1 MHLFV
6 ARRGRTQHEI
16 TLSEARVPTPPGS
29 PPGPPLARGG
39 KSKGIRDV
47 ASLTNAN
54 TIGGSQ
60 PSPTVQSHMKNLLG
74 SLIVSGTV
82 GVAVTSALVVAQVPK
97 AKPDGVTIV
106 VTKNLEKGVAKKE
119 GQKVEALPP
128 NATAKPAVGKQAR
141 VLARPGNLENQ
152 VQQYMRQARP
162 IVRAELIFA
171 RKICE
176 LDVEHFRRINQDAET
191 AFKGAAKAFVEAQQ
205 QGRARV
211 PGGVRT
217 STTVD
222 GLALLQEGL
231 ASVMKKDLTS
241 EQFAHYQSEVE
252 KRDANRKQCAVRFLV
267 DAIDRDLYLSGS
279 QRLKL
284 TESLFSHWDH
294 GWSMCLEYLLYGNQ
308 FYPVGID
315 PYLTPFLDATQKK
328 IWQAAQKIGGIG
340 GIGGVF
346 GGFMNDND
354 ALEVELGEA
363 RKAEQGKIAPIR
375 RVEVRQAP
383 ALKIEIK
390 KAVTKPAASPE

>member
-1 MHLFV
+1 
-6 ARRGRTQHEI
+6 
-16 TLSEARVPTPPGS
+16 
-29 PPGPPLARGG
+29 
-39 KSKGIRDV
+39 
-47 ASLTNAN
+47 
-54 TIGGSQ
+54 
-60 PSPTVQSHMKNLLG
+60 MKNLLG

-82 GVAVTSALVVAQVPK
+82 SVAITSALVVAQAPK
-97 AKPDGVTIV
+97 AEPDGITI
-106 VTKNLEKGVAKKE
+106 KNLEKGVAKKKE

-128 NATAKPAVGKQAR
+128 NATAKPAVALKAR
-141 VLARPGNLENQ
+141 FLARPGNLENQ

-162 IVRAELIFA
+162 IVRAELIFV
-171 RKICE
+171 RKICD
-176 LDVEHFRRINQDAET
+176 LDMEHFRQINQDAET
-191 AFKGAAKAFVEAQQ
+191 AFKGAAKTFVEAQQ

-231 ASVMKKDLTS
+231 ASAMKKDLTS
-241 EQFAHYQSEVE
+241 EQFAHYQAEVE

-284 TESLFSHWDH
+284 TESLLSHWDH

-308 FYPVGID
+308 FFPAGID
-315 PYLTPFLDATQKK
+315 PYVTPFLDATQTK
-328 IWQAAQKIGGIG
+328 IWQGAQRIGGIG

-363 RKAEQGKIAPIR
+363 RKAEPGKIAPIR

-383 ALKIEIK
+383 ALKIEIE
-390 KAVTKPAASPE
+390 KAVTKPAASPK